1 MCLQALKR
9 VAHIKPSFGL
19 LLVLV
24 HLGCEA
30 VDLLEIWADADPH
43 FDRYAEYYGA
53 AAEGQEPYHLLRK
66 FLLPVLDEWAE
77 TMWGELRTDREYHVA
92 VLSLSDMLQREYMRQ
107 RPDWGLSTLIERAA
121 SLPEQAAGGSR
132 KRKGAPQLH
141 RPSRRA
147 RRRQILGLTRAARRD
162 RALGGWRRGGVPTYR
177 ERQSRLGTLTGHG
190 PTIGGHR
197 CTFSR
202 GSL

>member
-1 MCLQALKR
+1 MQYFRDDSTPGRQYFKLLHQLIPQVGKQAK
-9 VAHIKPSFGL
+9 
-19 LLVLV
+19 VL
-24 HLGCEA
+24 A

-43 FDRYAEYYGA
+43 FVRYAEYYGA

-77 TMWGELRTDREYHVA
+77 TMWGELRTDRAYHPA

-132 KRKGAPQLH
+132 KRKGAPQAEPESAPGAAGGGAQKD
-141 RPSRRA
+141 PSSCA
-147 RRRQILGLTRAARRD
+147 
-162 RALGGWRRGGVPTYR
+162 
-177 ERQSRLGTLTGHG
+177 
-190 PTIGGHR
+190 
-197 CTFSR
+197 
-202 GSL
+202 